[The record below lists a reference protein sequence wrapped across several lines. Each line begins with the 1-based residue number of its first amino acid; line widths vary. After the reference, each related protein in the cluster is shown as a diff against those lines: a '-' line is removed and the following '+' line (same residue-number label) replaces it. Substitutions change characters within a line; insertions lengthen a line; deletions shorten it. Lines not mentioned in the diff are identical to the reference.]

1 MIELNFQP
9 FPEIKT
15 QRVLLRRMKPEDAPE
30 IFLLRS
36 DERVLEFI
44 GREPAVSI
52 ADAEA
57 FIQRINEN
65 IDTNEAIMWGIALK
79 EKPESLIGSVC
90 IWQIQK
96 EHYRAETGYVLHPDY
111 WRQGIMK
118 EVLPVVCDF
127 GFKKLG
133 LHSIEARI
141 NISNIASERLLKTTG
156 FKKEAWFKEDFF
168 FRDKFYDTVVYS
180 LLNTTSS

>member
-1 MIELNFQP
+1 
-9 FPEIKT
+9 
-15 QRVLLRRMKPEDAPE
+15 
-30 IFLLRS
+30 
-36 DERVLEFI
+36 
-44 GREPAVSI
+44 
-52 ADAEA
+52 
-57 FIQRINEN
+57 
-65 IDTNEAIMWGIALK
+65 
-79 EKPESLIGSVC
+79 
-90 IWQIQK
+90 
-96 EHYRAETGYVLHPDY
+96 AETGYVLHPDY

-168 FRDKFYDTVVYS
+168 FRGKFYDTVVYS